1 MPATA
6 RAPLVLLIH
15 DTPAIRRPLELLLAD
30 EGFHLESVDVDGD
43 DAWQAAA
50 EALGP
55 ALILVHVTA
64 SAERPLALVREIRR
78 FRAEPIV
85 VLSPLGGAGETV
97 RGLDLGADDY
107 LATPFDPDELAARL
121 RAVLRRS
128 ERHTRHVPP
137 MIVGGLTIDFERRL
151 LTRDGELVPLGR
163 TEWLVLR
170 HLARN
175 PGKVVLNTE
184 LLSAIWGDGYTDD
197 LQVLRIC
204 ISRLRHKLG
213 ATTRG
218 GGPIR
223 TFHNVG
229 YALEID

>member
-1 MPATA
+1 MVV
-6 RAPLVLLIH
+6 LVH
-15 DTPAIRRPLELLLAD
+15 ATPAARNALSLLLTD
-30 EGFHLESVDVDGD
+30 EGFDVRTAAPESALESI
-43 DAWQAAA
+43 AAN
-50 EALGP
+50 
-55 ALILVHVTA
+55 
-64 SAERPLALVREIRR
+64 
-78 FRAEPIV
+78 EPDV
-85 VLSPLGGAGETV
+85 VLLHVSGARDPGLGLLAGIRQRHHQPLMILSPVDSAADKV
-97 RGLDLGADDY
+97 RALELGADDY
-107 LATPFDPDELAARL
+107 LVTPFDPDELTARV

-137 MIVGGLTIDFERRL
+137 MVVGDLSIDFERRIL
-151 LTRDGELVPLGR
+151 SRGGSVVPLGR

-175 PGKVVLNTE
+175 QGKVVLNTE
-184 LLSAIWGDGYTDD
+184 LLSAIWGEGYSDD

-213 ATTRG
+213 ATRRG

-229 YALEID
+229 YALEVE